1 MLGYGAS
8 GAGKTSSL
16 IYFNKGKTQEEKDGI
31 LIH

>member
-16 IYFNKGKTQEEKDGI
+16 IYWQTDYSEQINKVS
-31 LIH
+31 